1 MSRLSFRPRP
11 LDIHKKLPIVK
22 SVKEFEDD
30 DAPTATTSTRN
41 SLLQRIATTYESEKH
56 QNLGKRSSQEIPTP
70 QFSSVETYERDYSR
84 TFAQTTCYIRGR
96 GARAEIGEFVEY
108 DLDDDDE
115 DWLEEFDY
123 ERKILSPEKFESLLF
138 KLEILDHRARER
150 AGVLTSTF
158 GAPIPV
164 LLQFDS
170 AAELGMGYGW
180 KRRNISEL
188 VKEEVQFGVDSDTE
202 IDDNMALQSLAV
214 RSSILQSVYN
224 YWKLKREQWQK
235 PILRHLQPPPPVND
249 TNPYNVF
256 RPREKAHRL
265 HTRRMQR
272 RENNVQSFEKLRQVR
287 RSLEQARRVVEAVI
301 KREEKKREF
310 VECMVNL
317 QRAQLKYKHE
327 AQLVD
332 DRTALSGFPESF
344 KFTSSDDDD
353 MDADYARAGPAS
365 VHPNYADSNF
375 MAVHKEL
382 MRRESKQQY
391 ISDGRLQRMDPDEPI
406 MLFTKP
412 LDSDRLAAF
421 GIMPPSRPPT
431 DDGSGVPT
439 FRGRIGRGGRIIFD
453 RRLERSSIGLKIK
466 PSDITD
472 SIALGFLDASLDA
485 SETEVV
491 YRFKNT
497 KLLTFFA
504 VLLATGRLD
513 ITLQL

>member
-170 AAELGMGYGW
+170 AAE
-180 KRRNISEL
+180 
-188 VKEEVQFGVDSDTE
+188 
-202 IDDNMALQSLAV
+202 ALQSLAV

-453 RRLERSSIGLKIK
+453 RRDPHSQAPI
-466 PSDITD
+466 DQ
-472 SIALGFLDASLDA
+472 
-485 SETEVV
+485 ET
-491 YRFKNT
+491 FP
-497 KLLTFFA
+497 FA
-504 VLLATGRLD
+504 PFRRPHPPNG
-513 ITLQL
+513 